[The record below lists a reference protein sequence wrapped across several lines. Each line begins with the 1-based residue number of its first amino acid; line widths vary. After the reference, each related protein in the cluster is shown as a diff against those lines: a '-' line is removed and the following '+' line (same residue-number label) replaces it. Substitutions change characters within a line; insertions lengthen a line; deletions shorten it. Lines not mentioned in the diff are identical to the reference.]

1 VDLLAVATVAAVIFG
16 ALWLL
21 TGVVRRLLERRATAD
36 ARRPV
41 PEAWLGVVHAR
52 LPYLAALPPDD
63 RDRLLRHARGL
74 LATVTWEG
82 AGGLALTDEMRLVI
96 AAQAALLTWKRD
108 DLPFPRLKTV
118 LVYPTTFRPA
128 AKFEWVRGPT
138 RERETPELGES
149 WPDGTIVLAWDDVVR
164 GATAPH
170 DGHNVVLHEF
180 AHQLD
185 SANGLSD
192 GVPTLPAGLSTE
204 AWQGSLD
211 RAYRELERSVAAG
224 ADSPVDSYG
233 LTNRA
238 EFFAV
243 ATEAFF
249 ERPAALRSADPDL
262 YRRLTEL
269 YAQDP
274 ALLVG

>member
-1 VDLLAVATVAAVIFG
+1 MDLFVIAIAAAAIFG
-16 ALWLL
+16 ALRLL
-21 TGVVRRLLERRATAD
+21 AGPARRLLARRATAD

-41 PEAWLGVVHAR
+41 PEAWLAVVHAR
-52 LPYLAALPPDD
+52 LPYLAALGPDD
-63 RDRLLRHARGL
+63 QARLLHHARGL

-82 AGGLALTDEMRLVI
+82 SGGLTLTDEMRLII

-108 DLPFPRLKTV
+108 ELPFPRLKAV
-118 LVYPTTFRPA
+118 LVYPTTFRPSA
-128 AKFEWVRGPT
+128 RFEWVRDPAPNP
-138 RERETPELGES
+138 ETPELGES
-149 WPDGTIVLAWDDVVR
+149 WPDGTVVLAWDDVLR
-164 GATAPH
+164 GAAEPH

-192 GVPTLPAGLSTE
+192 GVPTLPPGLTAE
-204 AWQGSLD
+204 AWQESLD
-211 RAYRELERSVAAG
+211 RGYHELERATGSGAG
-224 ADSPVDSYG
+224 SPIDPYG

-249 ERPAALRSADPDL
+249 ERPTALRSAYPDL

-274 ALLVG
+274 APLVG